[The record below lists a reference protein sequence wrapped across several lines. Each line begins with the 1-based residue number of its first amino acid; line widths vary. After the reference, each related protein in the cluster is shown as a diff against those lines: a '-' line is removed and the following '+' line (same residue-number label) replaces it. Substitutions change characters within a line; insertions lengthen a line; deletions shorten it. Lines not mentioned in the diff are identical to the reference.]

1 MATAE
6 CLNGTAAVAFF
17 VPLREAEGVKN
28 RKQGHT
34 RREMVGAVVIC
45 REGCEG
51 LRDGLKRGKNEKKTE
66 KRCEKTG
73 KNH

>member
-6 CLNGTAAVAFF
+6 GLNGTAAVAFF

-34 RREMVGAVVIC
+34 RREMVGAVVIVGKGAK
-45 REGCEG
+45 GCEMG
-51 LRDGLKRGKNEKKTE
+51 
-66 KRCEKTG
+66 
-73 KNH
+73 